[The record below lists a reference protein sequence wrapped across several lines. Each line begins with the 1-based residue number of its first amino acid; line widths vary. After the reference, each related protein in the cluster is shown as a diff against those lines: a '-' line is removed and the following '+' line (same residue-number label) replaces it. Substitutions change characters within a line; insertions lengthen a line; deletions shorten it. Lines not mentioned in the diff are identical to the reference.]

1 VTVNASVPDGECAI
15 DDRICEALSKI
26 LQRVQREGKT
36 DEDLEHDSGVNRH
49 TIKAY
54 RLQSRKPSLG
64 AGLMIASAVG
74 GWAVNRVLSCIQYG
88 NAKPL
93 GEEDTVQP
101 MQLVADAIGHLGV
114 IGQAAADGR
123 IDHTEAPMTT
133 EAADKL
139 IATVLPLSSARKR
152 A

>member
-1 VTVNASVPDGECAI
+1 MTVNASVPDGECAI
-15 DDRICEALSKI
+15 DDRISEALSKV

-36 DEDLEHDSGVNRH
+36 DEELEADTGVNRH

-54 RLQSRKPSLG
+54 RLLSRKPSLG
-64 AGLMIASAVG
+64 AGLMIASAIG
-74 GWAVNRVLSCIQYG
+74 PWAVNRILNVVQFQ
-88 NAKPL
+88 AKPL
-93 GEEDTVQP
+93 GEEDTLQP

-123 IDHTEAPMTT
+123 IDHTEVPMTT